1 MEFNMTE
8 AIEKYGPI
16 FYVETPES
24 KIKVYCRLVT
34 KKEYDRFNSLCTEES
49 ISTEAEEYLYK
60 AGVIYPTT
68 EELDDL
74 IYAGE
79 LSHIVMNIARSSG
92 FFDIDIFTTAVK
104 NSRQGCQKLSEQ
116 IMIFVCK
123 AMPGYRLEDIEK
135 LNYLDVARLLAISEI
150 IMGQEL
156 NIGPDGPPKSFL
168 KEAIKLSKEQE
179 EQQRNL
185 MTEQARSALSSIK
198 GR

>member
-1 MEFNMTE
+1 
-8 AIEKYGPI
+8 
-16 FYVETPES
+16 
-24 KIKVYCRLVT
+24 
-34 KKEYDRFNSLCTEES
+34 
-49 ISTEAEEYLYK
+49 
-60 AGVIYPTT
+60 
-68 EELDDL
+68 
-74 IYAGE
+74 
-79 LSHIVMNIARSSG
+79 
-92 FFDIDIFTTAVK
+92 
-104 NSRQGCQKLSEQ
+104 
-116 IMIFVCK
+116 
-123 AMPGYRLEDIEK
+123 MPGYRLEDIEK